1 MSKFDKDGRRRTSAL
16 QIFARVF
23 CALLGLV
30 LGCALYV
37 FKVLGGFTYVAAPVA
52 TAEDYQTIELTAGD
66 SLNGGDIDSS
76 WSNGGH
82 TRVYVDPNHP
92 IISVPQKDKNVENI
106 LVFGVDSRGSD
117 DYKCRS
123 DAMIVVSINKNTNT
137 IKLISLMRD
146 TGVYIGDTKESQSSS
161 LDKLTHAY
169 AYGGVGLMINTINN
183 NFDLDI
189 QRFVMLDFNTSSDII
204 DLVGGVDIDV
214 AAEEVQ
220 YANSAIAEMNTL
232 VPNPAPFISE
242 GGLQNLSGVQAI
254 GWSRIRYLDSDF
266 VRTSRQRTVATAL
279 INKITTL
286 NSLQQLAVVEDS
298 AGMFET
304 NMQTLDLARIGANGV
319 ATSGNIDEYRVP
331 EDNLYRVQDNPWM
344 MIVDMD
350 QQVPLLH
357 QYIWG

>member
-1 MSKFDKDGRRRTSAL
+1 MSKETKDARKRTSAG
-16 QIFARVF
+16 QILARIF
-23 CALLGLV
+23 CALLGLC
-30 LGCALYV
+30 LGCALYI
-37 FKVLGGFTYVAAPVA
+37 FKVLGGFTYVSAPVA
-52 TAEDYQTIELTAGD
+52 TPEDYQTIELTID
-66 SLNGGDIDSS
+66 NSLNGGDVNSS

-146 TGVYIGDTKESQSSS
+146 TGVYIGDTKETQSSN

-169 AYGGVGLMINTINN
+169 AYGGVGLMINTINV

-204 DLVGGVDIDV
+204 DLVGGIDIDV
-214 AAEEVQ
+214 SSAEVE

-232 VPNPAPFISE
+232 VANPAPYISN
-242 GGLQNLSGVQAI
+242 GGLQTLSGVQAI
-254 GWSRIRYLDSDF
+254 GWSRIRHLDSDF

-286 NSLQQLAVVEDS
+286 NRLQQLAVIEDS

-319 ATSGNIDEYRVP
+319 SAGSIDEYRVP
-331 EDNLYRVQDNPWM
+331 EDNLYRVQENPWM

-350 QQVPLLH
+350 QQIPLLH